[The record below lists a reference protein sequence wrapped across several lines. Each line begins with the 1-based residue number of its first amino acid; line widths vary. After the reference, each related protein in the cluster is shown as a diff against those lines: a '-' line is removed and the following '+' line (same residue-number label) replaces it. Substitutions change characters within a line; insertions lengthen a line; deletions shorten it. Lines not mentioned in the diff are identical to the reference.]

1 MAEMRHRL
9 GRVHDARGA
18 REAILDAAEKVF
30 AEHGFDGTRV
40 DVIAA
45 ASSYNKGLLF
55 RYFGSKLD
63 LYAAVIRRADE
74 QTRILQE
81 QSIAPLLD
89 RAAVLDADS
98 LQDLFQTYLK
108 AYFDYL
114 LAHPPIARIYVWEMA
129 EGWKTYAQIVSERDF
144 DEVHHLKPLLRRLQ
158 SAGLV
163 RPDLDPFFQLITAE
177 MYSLAY
183 LACLPLAQLFSPG
196 EDFTSAEAMA
206 RAREYNAK
214 FVSQGLVIDPANEG
228 GGQ

>member
-1 MAEMRHRL
+1 MAEMRHRP
-9 GRVHDARGA
+9 GRVHDAKGA

-30 AEHGFDGTRV
+30 AEHGFNGTRV

-74 QTRILQE
+74 QTRTLQE

-89 RAAVLDADS
+89 RAAALDAGS
-98 LQDLFQTYLK
+98 LQDYLQTYLK
-108 AYFDYL
+108 AYFEYL
-114 LAHPPIARIYVWEMA
+114 LEHPLIARIYLWEMA

-158 SAGLV
+158 SIGLV
-163 RPDLDPFFQLITAE
+163 RSEPDPIFQLITAE
-177 MYSLAY
+177 AYSLAY
-183 LACLPLAQLFSPG
+183 LACLPLARLFSPD
-196 EDFTSAEAMA
+196 EDFTSPNAVT
-206 RAREYNAK
+206 RAREYNAA
-214 FVSQGLVIDPANEG
+214 FVSQGLIIDPTKEG

>member
-1 MAEMRHRL
+1 MAEMKHRL

-89 RAAVLDADS
+89 RAAALDADS
-98 LQDLFQTYLK
+98 LRDLLQTYLK

-114 LAHPPIARIYVWEMA
+114 LGASADCEDLSV
-129 EGWKTYAQIVSERDF
+129 GNG
-144 DEVHHLKPLLRRLQ
+144 RRLEN
-158 SAGLV
+158 L
-163 RPDLDPFFQLITAE
+163 RPDRI
-177 MYSLAY
+177 
-183 LACLPLAQLFSPG
+183 
-196 EDFTSAEAMA
+196 
-206 RAREYNAK
+206 RAR
-214 FVSQGLVIDPANEG
+214 F
-228 GGQ
+228 

>member
-1 MAEMRHRL
+1 M
-9 GRVHDARGA
+9 GRVHDAKGA

-63 LYAAVIRRADE
+63 LYAAVIRRADK

-81 QSIAPLLD
+81 QAIAPLLNLD
-89 RAAVLDADS
+89 AALDADS
-98 LQDLFQTYLK
+98 LRDILQTYLR

-114 LAHPPIARIYVWEMA
+114 LAHPLIARIYLWEMA

-144 DEVHHLKPLLRRLQ
+144 DEVHHLKPLLNRLQ

-163 RPDLDPFFQLITAE
+163 RPDLDPIFQLITAE
-177 MYSLAY
+177 AYSLAY
-183 LACLPLAQLFSPG
+183 LACLPLAGLFSPG
-196 EDFTSAEAMA
+196 EDFTSPGAVA
-206 RAREYNAK
+206 RAREYYAE
-214 FVSQGLVIDPANEG
+214 FVGRGLVIDPTNDG
-228 GGQ
+228 GRL

>member
-1 MAEMRHRL
+1 MTKTGLRS
-9 GRVHDARGA
+9 GRIHDARGA

-30 AEHGFDGTRV
+30 AEHGFGGTRV

-45 ASSYNKGLLF
+45 ESSYNKGLIF

-89 RAAVLDADS
+89 RAAALDANS
-98 LQDLFQTYLK
+98 LRGLLQTYLK

-114 LAHPPIARIYVWEMA
+114 LAHPMIARIYLWEMA

-144 DEVHHLKPLLRRLQ
+144 DEVHHLKPLLSRLQ

-177 MYSLAY
+177 VYSLTY
-183 LACLPLAQLFSPG
+183 LACLPLAQLFSPD
-196 EDFTSAEAMA
+196 EDLTSPNAIT
-206 RAREYNAK
+206 RARDYNAI
-214 FVSQGLVIDPANEG
+214 FVSQGLIIDPKNEG
-228 GGQ
+228 GSQ

>member
-1 MAEMRHRL
+1 MTETRQRS
-9 GRVHDARGA
+9 GRIHNAKGA
-18 REAILDAAEKVF
+18 RDAILDAAEKVF

-45 ASSYNKGLLF
+45 ESSYNKGLIF

-89 RAAVLDADS
+89 RAAALDADS
-98 LQDLFQTYLK
+98 LRDLLQTYLQ

-114 LAHPPIARIYVWEMA
+114 LAHPRIARIYLWEMA

-144 DEVHHLKPLLRRLQ
+144 EEVHHLKPLLNRLQ

-163 RPDLDPFFQLITAE
+163 RSDLDPLFQLITAE
-177 MYSLAY
+177 VYSLSY
-183 LACLPLAQLFSPG
+183 LACLPLARLFSPD
-196 EDFTSAEAMA
+196 EDFISPNAIT
-206 RAREYNAK
+206 RARDYNAK
-214 FVSQGLVIDPANEG
+214 FVSQGLIIDPTNG
-228 GGQ
+228 GGNQ